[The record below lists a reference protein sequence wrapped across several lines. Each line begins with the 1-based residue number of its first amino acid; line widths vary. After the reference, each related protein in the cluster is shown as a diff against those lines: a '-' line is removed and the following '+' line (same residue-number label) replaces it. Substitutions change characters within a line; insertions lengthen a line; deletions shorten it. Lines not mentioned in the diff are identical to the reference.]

1 MYIGLEQ
8 ELEQNCVFPETSIT
22 QGRFA
27 KAFHSALELYQLF
40 SINMKE
46 DCTKHI
52 SNGGIIHII
61 LVVVSQVC
69 SCIFVCICI
78 CKSLVS
84 LVSLVFVIVFVFVK
98 AL

>member
-22 QGRFA
+22 KGRFA

-40 SINMKE
+40 CINMKE

-52 SNGGIIHII
+52 SNGGIIHIFF
-61 LVVVSQVC
+61 VVVSQVC
-69 SCIFVCICI
+69 SCIFVWI
-78 CKSLVS
+78 CKSRVS